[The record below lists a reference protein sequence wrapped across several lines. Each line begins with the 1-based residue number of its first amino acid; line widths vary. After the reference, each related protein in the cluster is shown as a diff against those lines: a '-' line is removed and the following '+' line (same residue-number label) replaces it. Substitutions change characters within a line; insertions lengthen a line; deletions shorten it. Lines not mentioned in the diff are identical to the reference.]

1 MGAKPGIVLSAPY
14 VAECDQTEPIEP
26 LAESLRARS
35 DPIMTL
41 SVDLNSDM
49 GEGFGPWKMGDDAG
63 LLKIV
68 TSANIACGFHAGDP
82 DTMAAT
88 MAMAVGNGVGIG
100 AHPGFADL
108 MGFGRNRMQVPLGT
122 LANQIRYQVG
132 AAQAMAR
139 SVGGEVRHF
148 KLHGALSNM
157 ACENAEMAR
166 VCYEAALDVAPDIII
181 MGLAAT
187 PMEDVCRGLGCKW
200 AGEIFADRA
209 YNPDGTL
216 VDRRLPGAMIHD
228 PEQAAANMVKMVME
242 GAILTGD
249 GQRLETRID
258 TICVHG
264 DSAAALK
271 LSSTVREALEKAG
284 VELCPF
290 DGSPLA

>member
-1 MGAKPGIVLSAPY
+1 
-14 VAECDQTEPIEP
+14 
-26 LAESLRARS
+26 
-35 DPIMTL
+35 MTL
-41 SVDLNSDM
+41 TVDINSDM
-49 GEGFGPWKMGDDAG
+49 GEGFGPWKMGDDAS

-88 MAMAVGNGVGIG
+88 MALAVENGVGIG

-132 AAQAMAR
+132 AAQAMAH

-157 ACENAEMAR
+157 ACVDAEMALA
-166 VCYEAALDVAPDIII
+166 CYEAALDVAPDIII

-187 PMEDVCRGLGCKW
+187 KMEEVCRKLGCNW

-228 PEQAAANMVKMVME
+228 PTEAAANMVSMVKE

-264 DSAAALK
+264 DSAAAVR
-271 LSSTVREALEKAG
+271 LSQAVRQGLEDSGIEVRA
-284 VELCPF
+284 F
-290 DGSPLA
+290 DGAPLS